1 MVLAALPVASGTCE
15 LADEACVLCVA
26 GAVVCVVLWPVGTA
40 SGVRVSVSVSVSVGE
55 LVAIVELL
63 AAALELC
70 CPGGPL
76 GGAMLISVLMHTILP
91 TRTVFVDR

>member
-15 LADEACVLCVA
+15 LADEACVFCDA
-26 GAVVCVVLWPVGTA
+26 GAVLCVVLWPVGTA
-40 SGVRVSVSVSVSVGE
+40 SGVRVSVSVCE
-55 LVAIVELL
+55 LVAVVELL

-76 GGAMLISVLMHTILP
+76 GGAMLMSVLMHTILP